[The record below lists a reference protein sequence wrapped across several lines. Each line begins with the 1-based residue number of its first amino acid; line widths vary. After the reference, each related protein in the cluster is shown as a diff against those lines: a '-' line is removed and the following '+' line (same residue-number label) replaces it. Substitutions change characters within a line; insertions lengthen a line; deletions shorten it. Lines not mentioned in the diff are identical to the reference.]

1 MSLNFLLLETF
12 QHSILS
18 EMLQLTATY
27 AESLNV
33 KGGVGI
39 ITLYQG
45 MQHAYLQQ
53 WSAAELKLEQ
63 AWDIATS
70 KNFNYKRPL
79 MMAFLA
85 LTYSKNNN
93 HLKAIEVANQ
103 VLQED
108 KVGQR
113 EINLAHLSLAISYD
127 AMENASL
134 SAQWSAKA
142 AESNDRRWLFEH
154 LVWLEFQMSQL
165 SDDDIKGLNDL
176 TQSIKMTAEQINI
189 LAQNSQFD
197 QQLLNQIKAQI
208 QELIDQQNT

>member
-1 MSLNFLLLETF
+1 
-12 QHSILS
+12 
-18 EMLQLTATY
+18 
-27 AESLNV
+27 
-33 KGGVGI
+33 
-39 ITLYQG
+39 
-45 MQHAYLQQ
+45 
-53 WSAAELKLEQ
+53 
-63 AWDIATS
+63 
-70 KNFNYKRPL
+70 
-79 MMAFLA
+79 MAFLA